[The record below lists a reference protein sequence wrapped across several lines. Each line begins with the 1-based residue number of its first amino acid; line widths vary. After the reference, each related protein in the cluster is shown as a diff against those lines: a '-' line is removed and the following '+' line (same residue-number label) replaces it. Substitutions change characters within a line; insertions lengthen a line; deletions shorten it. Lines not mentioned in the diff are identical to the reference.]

1 MLRNNGHEANYQTY
15 HYTKLSSTTL
25 ASENVEDLARPS
37 DPDPTRVPKMERN
50 YFFRFD
56 MQKY

>member
-1 MLRNNGHEANYQTY
+1 M
-15 HYTKLSSTTL
+15 TL